1 MHRRVTFM
9 ICAAITI
16 FTGVLQ
22 AQGQFTIH
30 AASAEP
36 VAGWQKMD
44 AEDKSVWVNP
54 TPALTSADL
63 ERAIPERGPEGRNTV
78 TTVFT
83 EAGAKKMREFTA
95 TQIDKLIAMV
105 LDGKVIFAPRVRGVL
120 PGPERTAVITGNG
133 PTGLTIEQV
142 QKILV
147 SINRSQK

>member
-1 MHRRVTFM
+1 MYRRVTF
-9 ICAAITI
+9 ITCLALI
-16 FTGVLQ
+16 LFTGVLQ

-36 VAGWQKMD
+36 VAVWQKMD
-44 AEDKSVWVNP
+44 VGDKSVWVNP

-63 ERAIPERGPEGRNTV
+63 ERAIPERSPEGRNSV

-83 EAGAKKMREFTA
+83 EAGAKKMREFSA
-95 TQIDKLIAMV
+95 SQIDKLIAMV
-105 LDGKVIFAPRVRGVL
+105 MDGKVIFAPRVRSVL

-142 QKILV
+142 QRILV
-147 SINRSQK
+147 SINRQK